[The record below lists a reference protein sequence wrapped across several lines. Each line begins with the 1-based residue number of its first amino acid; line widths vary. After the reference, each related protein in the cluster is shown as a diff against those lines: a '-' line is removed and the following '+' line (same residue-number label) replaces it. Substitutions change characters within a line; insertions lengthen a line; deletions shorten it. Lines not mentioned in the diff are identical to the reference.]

1 MTKDELV
8 AKVASKVDM
17 PKVNV
22 NKILKATLDSITEAL
37 KKDDKVSFVGF
48 GTFMVAKRA
57 AKMGRN
63 PKTGAPLKIPAAKVP
78 KFRPG
83 KALKEAVK
91 R

>member
-8 AKVASKVDM
+8 AKVANKVDM